1 MNDYLKYAA
10 GAALFLLWAGLV
22 IFLKLDP
29 TDLIETI
36 KLGVYAILGFVGVT
50 KLQAATPAAPAPD
63 VPSKPSNAAPTVPL
77 Q

>member
-10 GAALFLLWAGLV
+10 GAALFLLWAVLV

-29 TDLIETI
+29 SDLIETI

-50 KLQAATPAAPAPD
+50 KLQAAPGATPPAIS
-63 VPSKPSNAAPTVPL
+63 PSKASGAAPTVPL